1 MRKQLSIFFLVFVL
15 IFSTNIFSQ
24 DHDYHFLKPIDSIE
38 EMFSHFE
45 SSKKV
50 IIANKYLSKAKLIN
64 NQIKIING
72 YFLKSVAHSHT
83 KLAIKYTDSIIESAI
98 NIKNNNLLAKGY
110 LHKGVQL
117 YYQAQNEKALDNYLL
132 AKIIYENKNDR
143 FNLIKVKHYI
153 GLLKNNNNQELEA
166 LDIFRNNIKYFN
178 RIISAKNT
186 KQYLLSLFALTD
198 SYNRNDIK
206 DSALVFSK
214 IGLVKSKKVKS
225 NLYPFFVISYGITMR
240 DMGKYKIGIDSI
252 LKGINLI
259 KYRKKE
265 VSNGYLLVAEA
276 YDALNKEEKYIEYL
290 EKIDSMYKVSPQVIF
305 HARDSYEKL
314 LIHYKNK
321 SNIKKQLELIDKL
334 FAIDSIVNKKSNLL
348 SKKITAKYDIP
359 LLLAEK
365 EILIT
370 ELQVNKVSNRKYLL
384 ILLTLLILLIGYSI
398 YLIRKNI
405 IYKSRFKL
413 IVDKQKE
420 KPVANDIKTDT
431 VRGISEELV
440 EEIIFKLNKF
450 ESSKKFLKKEYNLI
464 NISKEL
470 NTNSTYLSKIINSTK
485 GTNFSNYLNNLRID
499 YATKRL
505 TNDKK
510 FRLYT
515 IKAISNDSGFNN
527 SQSFSNA
534 FYKKNKLYPSY
545 FIKQL
550 MSIKDDDNQ

>member
-1 MRKQLSIFFLVFVL
+1 
-15 IFSTNIFSQ
+15 
-24 DHDYHFLKPIDSIE
+24 
-38 EMFSHFE
+38 
-45 SSKKV
+45 
-50 IIANKYLSKAKLIN
+50 
-64 NQIKIING
+64 
-72 YFLKSVAHSHT
+72 
-83 KLAIKYTDSIIESAI
+83 
-98 NIKNNNLLAKGY
+98 
-110 LHKGVQL
+110 
-117 YYQAQNEKALDNYLL
+117 
-132 AKIIYENKNDR
+132 
-143 FNLIKVKHYI
+143 
-153 GLLKNNNNQELEA
+153 
-166 LDIFRNNIKYFN
+166 
-178 RIISAKNT
+178 
-186 KQYLLSLFALTD
+186 
-198 SYNRNDIK
+198 
-206 DSALVFSK
+206 
-214 IGLVKSKKVKS
+214 
-225 NLYPFFVISYGITMR
+225 MR

>member
-1 MRKQLSIFFLVFVL
+1 
-15 IFSTNIFSQ
+15 
-24 DHDYHFLKPIDSIE
+24 
-38 EMFSHFE
+38 MFSHFE